1 MAKMRM
7 LEAIRA
13 AIREEMLRDERVF
26 CVGED
31 IGIPKGFG
39 GAFQVT
45 LGLSDEFG
53 HERILDTPISEAGFT
68 GLAIGAA
75 VMGLRPI
82 ADVQYCD
89 FLFCAMD
96 QLVNQL
102 AKLHYMSG
110 GSVKVPMVMRAPV
123 GATSRGAQHGQ
134 SVESY
139 FTHVPGLKVV
149 CPSTAYDAKGLLKTA
164 VRDDDPVIFFEHKKL
179 YGSKGARK
187 VEGAVEVLD
196 EVPEEE
202 YLIPF
207 GKAAV
212 RRPGRDVTILANLLM
227 VYEALAAAEQLA
239 REGVECEVIDP
250 RTLVPFDY
258 ETLYASVRKTGR
270 LVIVHEDTYRLGWG
284 AEIAAR
290 VSTDCF
296 DWLDAPVERVAAPDT
311 PAPFS
316 PPMER
321 FYVPDAARIVAAVRR
336 TLTRSTTNAEV
347 RKDQQKQAV
356 A

>member
-1 MAKMRM
+1 MALMRM
-7 LEAIRA
+7 VEALRA

-26 CVGED
+26 CIGED
-31 IGIPKGFG
+31 IGIPRGFG

-68 GLAIGAA
+68 GVAIGAA
-75 VMGLRPI
+75 LMGLRPI

-102 AKLHYMSG
+102 AKLRYMSG
-110 GSVKVPMVMRAPV
+110 GAVKVPLVMRAPV
-123 GATSRGAQHGQ
+123 GATTRGAQHGQ

-139 FTHVPGLKVV
+139 FMHVPGLKIA
-149 CPSTAYDAKGLLKTA
+149 CPSTPYDGKGLLKTA
-164 VRDDDPVIFFEHKKL
+164 VRDDDPVLFFEHKKL
-179 YGSKGARK
+179 YGSAGARK
-187 VEGAVEVLD
+187 VEGAVD
-196 EVPEEE
+196 AAGEVPDEE

-207 GKAAV
+207 GQAVV
-212 RRPGRDVTILANLLM
+212 RRPGTHVTVLASLLM
-227 VYEALAAAEQLA
+227 VYEAMAAAETLA
-239 REGVECEVIDP
+239 AEGVECEVIDP

-258 ETLYASVRKTGR
+258 ETLYGSVRKTGR
-270 LVIVHEDTYRLGWG
+270 LLIVHEDTFRLGWG

-290 VSTDCF
+290 TSRECF
-296 DWLDAPVERVAAPDT
+296 DYLDAPVQRVTAPDT
-311 PAPFS
+311 PVPFS

-321 FYVPDAARIVAAVRR
+321 FYVPDADRIAAAVRS
-336 TLTRSTTNAEV
+336 LL
-347 RKDQQKQAV
+347 
-356 A
+356 

>member
-7 LEAIRA
+7 VEAIRA
-13 AIREEMLRDERVF
+13 AIREEMHRDDRVF
-26 CVGED
+26 CIGED
-31 IGIPKGFG
+31 IGIPSGFG
-39 GAFQVT
+39 GAFQAT

-53 HERILDTPISEAGFT
+53 HERILDTPIAEAGLT
-68 GLAIGAA
+68 GVAIGAA

-110 GSVKVPMVMRAPV
+110 GAVKVPMVMRAPV
-123 GATSRGAQHGQ
+123 GATMRGAQHAQ

-139 FTHVPGLKVV
+139 FMHVPGLKIA
-149 CPSTAYDAKGLLKTA
+149 CPSTPYDAKGLLKTA
-164 VRDDDPVIFFEHKKL
+164 VRDDDPVMFFEHKKL
-179 YGSKGARK
+179 YGSSGVRSVKGTIDAS
-187 VEGAVEVLD
+187 G

-207 GKAAV
+207 GQAQV
-212 RRPGRDVTILANLLM
+212 RRRGAHVTILASLLM
-227 VYEALAAAEQLA
+227 LYEALAAADELA
-239 REGVECEVIDP
+239 GEGIECEVIDP

-258 ETLYASVRKTGR
+258 ETLAASVRKTGR
-270 LVIVHEDTYRLGWG
+270 LLIVHEDTFRLGWG
-284 AEIAAR
+284 AEVAAR
-290 VSTDCF
+290 IGRDCF
-296 DWLDAPVERVAAPDT
+296 DYLDAPVERLTAPDT
-311 PAPFS
+311 PAPFA

-321 FYVPDAARIVAAVRR
+321 FYVPDAGRIIEAVRR
-336 TLTRSTTNAEV
+336 LL
-347 RKDQQKQAV
+347 
-356 A
+356 

>member
-7 LEAIRA
+7 IEAIRA

-26 CVGED
+26 CIGED
-31 IGIPKGFG
+31 IGIPRGFG

-53 HERILDTPISEAGFT
+53 HLRILDTPISEAGFT
-68 GLAIGAA
+68 GVAIGAA
-75 VMGLRPI
+75 IMGLRPI

-110 GSVKVPMVMRAPV
+110 GSVRVPLVMRAPV

-139 FTHVPGLKVV
+139 FMHVPGLKIV
-149 CPSTAYDAKGLLKTA
+149 CPSTPYDAKGLLKTA
-164 VRDDDPVIFFEHKKL
+164 VRDDDPVLFFEHKKL
-179 YGSKGARK
+179 YGSSGARK
-187 VEGAVEVLD
+187 VEGAIEASG
-196 EVPEEE
+196 EVPDEE

-207 GKAAV
+207 GQAV
-212 RRPGRDVTILANLLM
+212 IRRPGTHVTVLASLLM
-227 VYEALAAAEQLA
+227 VHESLAAAERLS

-250 RTLVPFDY
+250 RTLIPFDY
-258 ETLYASVRKTGR
+258 GTLYASVRKTGR
-270 LVIVHEDTYRLGWG
+270 LVIVHEDTLSVGWG

-290 VSTDCF
+290 VSRDCF
-296 DWLDAPVERVAAPDT
+296 DHLDAPVERVTAPDT
-311 PAPFS
+311 PVPFS

-321 FYVPDAARIVAAVRR
+321 FYVPDAERIGNAVRR
-336 TLTRSTTNAEV
+336 LLR
-347 RKDQQKQAV
+347 
-356 A
+356 

>member
-1 MAKMRM
+1 MAKLRM

-26 CVGED
+26 CIGED
-31 IGIPKGFG
+31 IGIPCGFG

-53 HERILDTPISEAGFT
+53 HERILDTPISELGFT
-68 GLAIGAA
+68 GVAIGAA
-75 VMGLRPI
+75 IAGLRPI

-102 AKLHYMSG
+102 AKMHYMSG
-110 GSVKVPMVMRAPV
+110 GTVKVPLVMRAPV

-139 FTHVPGLKVV
+139 FMHVPGLKIA

-164 VRDDDPVIFFEHKKL
+164 VRDDDPVMFFEHKKL

-187 VEGAVEVLD
+187 VEGAVDVLGD
-196 EVPEEE
+196 VPDEE

-207 GKAAV
+207 GQAVV
-212 RRPGRDVTILANLLM
+212 RRPGKHVTILANLLM
-227 VYEALAAAEQLA
+227 VYESLAAAEMLA
-239 REGVECEVIDP
+239 KEGIEAEVIDP
-250 RTLVPFDY
+250 RTLVPFDS

-270 LVIVHEDTYRLGWG
+270 LVIVHEDTHRLGWG

-290 VSTDCF
+290 VSRDCF
-296 DWLDAPVERVAAPDT
+296 DYLDAPVERVTAPDT

-321 FYVPDAARIVAAVRR
+321 FYVPDAERIVEAVRKLLGR
-336 TLTRSTTNAEV
+336 
-347 RKDQQKQAV
+347 
-356 A
+356 